1 MCAMNKLTIG
11 LGGGC
16 HWCTEGVFKSVKGVV
31 AVKQG
36 WISSESPNQEGSE
49 AVLIHYDMDLI
60 KLPLLIAIHLHS
72 HSCTSNHVFRKKY
85 RSAIYVF
92 NGGQKAESLSTIKIM
107 QKEFDHPILTKV
119 LNFVSFKENKEEF
132 LDYYYKNPELP
143 FCTKYIEPK
152 LKALKDRF
160 QSAMLN
166 ETTEK

>member
-1 MCAMNKLTIG
+1 MNKLTIG

-72 HSCTSNHVFRKKY
+72 HSCTSNHVFRK
-85 RSAIYVF
+85 
-92 NGGQKAESLSTIKIM
+92 NTGQLYMYSMVDKKR
-107 QKEFDHPILTKV
+107 KV
-119 LNFVSFKENKEEF
+119 CQL
-132 LDYYYKNPELP
+132 
-143 FCTKYIEPK
+143 
-152 LKALKDRF
+152 LK
-160 QSAMLN
+160 
-166 ETTEK
+166 